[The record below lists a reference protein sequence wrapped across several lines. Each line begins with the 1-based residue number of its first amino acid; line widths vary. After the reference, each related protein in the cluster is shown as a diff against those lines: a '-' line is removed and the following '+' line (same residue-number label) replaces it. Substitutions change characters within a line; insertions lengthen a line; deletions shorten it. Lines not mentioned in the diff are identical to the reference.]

1 MKTKVFISY
10 SWDGEVHQEWVE
22 QLATKLEE
30 EETLEITFDKKLKY
44 GENLEI
50 FMNSITTY
58 DVIIVVITRNY
69 TLRANKFE
77 GGVGKEIKSMENYNG
92 RIIPLLCEGDW
103 EGVPKILKDKKGIDM
118 RKKNDINLFP
128 NYSELLKSLKLTLTS
143 SFSERLNDIGAIE
156 NNHPYKEKIFL
167 DDIYVY
173 PELKIFDEV
182 EEETTKLK
190 NSDKIN
196 SFKIIEQLIKGDKI
210 IIYGE
215 PQSGRTSLCYKIFK
229 ELLNS
234 GENPIF
240 LGNNKI
246 KNLDTSIKEFYKVAY
261 DIKEKVSR
269 ETYKNSILIVDDFY
283 ENVKK
288 NKYILEEMLSF
299 KGFLIIVD
307 DKIFLETLFNHYSE
321 IKKYSILEYSPKL
334 RNELICNWLDLREE
348 EGYDKLCKIDG
359 KKELVDRTLGKAFSS
374 GFMPSYPFFILSIL
388 SISDTMKSSL
398 ENGITSQG
406 HCYSLLIQVSLMKS
420 GIKEEELDSYQNI
433 LTILSFFMYS
443 KNTYEINSDEI
454 EEFLKNYKNEYI
466 TLEEKNENIINN
478 LRKSKLIL
486 KNSIGGFTFQYK
498 YLYYYFLGKYFSLN
512 YDENQENISNIL
524 ANLHLEKNT
533 YICIFLSHHY
543 SDVKFINELEKN
555 AKQLFQEF
563 KEATLDKNEL
573 SFFSDTLLIDD
584 FLSLPENN
592 TVVEK
597 NREKFLEMQEKIEN
611 NNSETEENISEE
623 NELDDDEN
631 FKQFRKAIKT
641 IEVIGGIVRN
651 RYGSM
656 KKNYQEK
663 VIKEGIGINLR
674 ILNYLLSSIQNVDN
688 NEEFILFIK
697 ERLEY
702 FCKKKGITDKIN
714 FREEAQKIFWKVN
727 EFLIFAIIFKTVK
740 AIGSET
746 LKGILSTLME
756 DKDNKTPAYSL
767 IKHGVNIFYCNTIEP
782 TQIKKD
788 FKLFNYSKV
797 AELIVKQMIVNYSQF
812 HYLAY
817 RDKQKIKSILDL

>member
-1 MKTKVFISY
+1 METKVFISY
-10 SWDGEVHQEWVE
+10 SWDGEEHQEWVE

-30 EETLEITFDKKLKY
+30 EELEITFDKKLNY
-44 GENLEI
+44 GENLET
-50 FMNSITTY
+50 FMDSITTY
-58 DVIIVVITRNY
+58 DAIVVIITKNY
-69 TLRANKFE
+69 TSRANNFE
-77 GGVGKEIKSMENYNG
+77 GGVGKEIKYMENFNG
-92 RIIPLLCEGDW
+92 KIIPLLCEGDW
-103 EGVPKILKDKKGIDM
+103 EEVPKILKDKKGIDM
-118 RKKNDINLFP
+118 RKKNDMNLFP
-128 NYSELLKSLKLTLTS
+128 NYSELLKALKLTLTFN
-143 SFSERLNDIGAIE
+143 FSQRLNDIGPIE

-190 NSDKIN
+190 NSNKIN

-229 ELLNS
+229 ELLDS

-261 DIKEKVSR
+261 DIKEKVSK
-269 ETYKNSILIVDDFY
+269 ESYKNSILIVDDFY

-299 KGFLIIVD
+299 KGLLIIVD

-334 RNELICNWLDLREE
+334 RNELICNWINLREE

-433 LTILSFFMYS
+433 LTILSFFMYT
-443 KNTYEINSDEI
+443 KNTYEINSDEM

-466 TLEEKNENIINN
+466 TLEEKNEIIINN

-543 SDVKFINELEKN
+543 NDVKFINELEKN

-573 SFFSDTLLIDD
+573 SFFSDALLIDD
-584 FLSLPENN
+584 FLPLAENN
-592 TVVEK
+592 AVVEK
-597 NREKFLEMQEKIEN
+597 NREKLLEMQEEIEN

-674 ILNYLLSSIQNVDN
+674 ILSYLLSSIQNVDN
-688 NEEFILFIK
+688 NEELILFIK

-714 FREEAQKIFWKVN
+714 FREEAQKIFWKIN
-727 EFLIFAIIFKTVK
+727 EFFIFAIIFKTVK
-740 AIGSET
+740 AIGSES
-746 LKGILSTLME
+746 LKGVLSTLIE

-782 TQIKKD
+782 IQIKND
-788 FKLFNYSKV
+788 FKFFNYSKV
-797 AELIVKQMIVNYSQF
+797 AELIVKQMIVDYSQF
-812 HYLAY
+812 HYLDY
-817 RDKQKIKSILDL
+817 RDKQRIKSILDL